1 MDRMTE
7 SVRLIV
13 GDRSWCP
20 PGNKPRYR
28 AVFGCGVVSVY
39 PWLMLDAIIWGLIQ
53 GLTEFLPI
61 SSSGHLVL
69 IPALLNRE
77 GPDLATAAMLH
88 LGTLAAV
95 LVYYRSD
102 IAEMAKFDRMARK
115 KITLI
120 VIGSVPAVILGFG
133 FKDAIEKLISD
144 PKTVAFMLI
153 VTGVILLGTT
163 LLRIGDRR
171 FRDMGPLDAILVGLA
186 QATALVP
193 GISRSGMT
201 ITSGLLRGLTRT
213 ESARFAFLLGI
224 PVIAGA
230 GLLEMV
236 DALTSGVSVPS
247 TVWIAVVVA
256 GVSGYAAIAL
266 LLRVL
271 TRIGLA
277 PFGIYCVVAG
287 SIAVI
292 VL

>member
-1 MDRMTE
+1 
-7 SVRLIV
+7 
-13 GDRSWCP
+13 
-20 PGNKPRYR
+20 
-28 AVFGCGVVSVY
+28 
-39 PWLMLDAIIWGLIQ
+39 MLDAILWGLIQ

-69 IPALLNRE
+69 VPALLNRE

-102 IAEMAKFDRMARK
+102 IAAMAKFDRMGRK

-120 VIGSVPAVILGFG
+120 VIGSIPAVILGFTL
-133 FKDAIEKLISD
+133 KDAIEGLLSD
-144 PKTVAFMLI
+144 PRAVAFMLI
-153 VTGVILLGTT
+153 ITGIILLATT
-163 LLRIGDRR
+163 MLRVGDHT
-171 FRDMGPLDAILVGLA
+171 FKEMGPLDAILIGVA
-186 QATALVP
+186 QATALIP

-201 ITSGLLRGLTRT
+201 ITSGLLRGFSRT
-213 ESARFAFLLGI
+213 EAARFAFLLGI

-230 GLLEMV
+230 GLLEMAEV
-236 DALTSGVSVPS
+236 VASGASIAS
-247 TVWIAVVVA
+247 TVWVAVIVA
-256 GVSGYAAIAL
+256 GVSGYAAIAF

-292 VL
+292 LL